1 MSAHEQYRDADAAA
15 AAPAAPWPAALWK
28 TAIWGAFFVLMYLA
42 RDFFFV
48 AFMTFVF
55 CYVALGTVGWA
66 MQRLA
71 PDRER
76 VWLRRLLIVA
86 MFLLMPLVLIGLGQL
101 LAPPLLDQASRLSG
115 WLNQASAESEV
126 SRLLEKFV
134 GPSEFRK
141 AYGGPADPRY
151 QKALEEFRASGVRH
165 VQAYHDF
172 PNLEAWVEGG
182 FSHQFADMERSRIR
196 QRLLREGTSSKDFEA
211 WFSADK
217 VPELVDQAQRR
228 LQDKAQPDKARPD
241 KTRPAGALAP
251 LANAALADTPAQL
264 LDLARRD
271 PAALGVLRQEW
282 LEEATEAELAQA
294 KKSPAY
300 HDQFRA
306 HYEAQRAKT
315 PDTIPYTFE
324 QFVALQKVRSQGQRA
339 FGDALDQLLPAAP
352 EQGATL
358 QADFEAAKSHEQ
370 FQTWWGASP
379 TGKFIRN
386 QVETTFAGAEGGG
399 RVRDILVSLI
409 NVPLDL
415 ATALLIGF
423 LICIDYTNLRRAFG
437 RLRETWLK
445 DVYDE
450 VAPALVNLGQLIGR
464 SLRAQG
470 MIALCNAILVF
481 VALSILGVEHAV
493 LLGVAVFVLCLV
505 PTLGIIIAWALIV
518 AFALVQPGGGVGLAV
533 KASVAIVLV
542 LLVETFV
549 LSPRILGRL
558 MELHPVLVMTILPV
572 AQYFF
577 GIKGLIL
584 AVPVA
589 VYVVH
594 VIILRRGLPGQEAE
608 AAPVGESPA
617 AAQAGA
623 ASPAAVPQPQ
633 EPLLTGAP

>member
-1 MSAHEQYRDADAAA
+1 MSEYEQHRITEVAA
-15 AAPAAPWPAALWK
+15 AAPVAPWTAALWK
-28 TAIWGAFFVLMYLA
+28 TAIWGAFFVVLYLA

-66 MQRLA
+66 MQRFS
-71 PDRER
+71 PDSER
-76 VWLRRLLIVA
+76 IWLRRLLTVA
-86 MFLLMPLVLIGLGQL
+86 MFLLMPLVLIGMGRL
-101 LAPPLLDQASRLSG
+101 LAPPLIDQASRLAG

-141 AYGGPADPRY
+141 EYGGPADPRY
-151 QKALEEFRASGVRH
+151 RKELEEFRASGVRH
-165 VQAYHDF
+165 VQAYQDF

-182 FSHQFADMERSRIR
+182 FSHQFAEMERPRIR
-196 QRLLREGTSSKDFEA
+196 QRLLREGTSSKEFEA

-228 LQDKAQPDKARPD
+228 LQDKASDKAPPN
-241 KTRPAGALAP
+241 KGQTAGALAS
-251 LANAALADTPAQL
+251 LVRAALADTPKQL

-271 PAALGVLRQEW
+271 PAALGALRQEW

-306 HYEAQRAKT
+306 HYEAQRART
-315 PDTIPYTFE
+315 PETIPHTFD
-324 QFVALQKVRSQGQRA
+324 QFAALQKVRPQGRRA
-339 FGDALDQLLPAAP
+339 FGDALDQMLPAPP
-352 EQGATL
+352 EPGVTR
-358 QADFEAAKSHEQ
+358 QADVEAAKSHEL
-370 FQTWWGASP
+370 FQAWWGASS
-379 TGKFIRN
+379 TARFIRN
-386 QVETTFAGAEGGG
+386 QVETTFAGTGGG
-399 RVRDILVSLI
+399 SRVRDMLLSLL

-415 ATALLIGF
+415 VTALLIGF
-423 LICIDYTNLRRAFG
+423 FICIDYANLRRGFG

-450 VAPALVNLGQLIGR
+450 VAPALANLGLLIGR

-470 MIALCNAILVF
+470 TIALCNAILVF

-533 KASVAIVLV
+533 KASAAIVLV
-542 LLVETFV
+542 LLIETFV

-558 MELHPVLVMTILPV
+558 MELHPVLVFTILPV

-584 AVPVA
+584 AVPVT

-594 VIILRRGLPGQEAE
+594 VIILRRGLPGHEAVAT
-608 AAPVGESPA
+608 AAGEGA
-617 AAQAGA
+617 ARAGA
-623 ASPAAVPQPQ
+623 VGSAEPVQPQ
-633 EPLLTGAP
+633 EPLL